1 MSTYLNNEYNLQ
13 YVKKQQKVDDGNKT
27 KRLQKRRMSVI
38 IFTAQTYKVGRKRAQ
53 FLHINNFIK
62 E

>member
-27 KRLQKRRMSVI
+27 KRRMSVI